1 VAGAIRY
8 NNPPSLEQEMNATN
22 SMPAAPPDPETVAR
36 KLDQFFELCE
46 LGKELALEGI
56 RYRHPNASS
65 AELHRLLAERL
76 AIFRAGKWRRH
87 E

>member
-1 VAGAIRY
+1 
-8 NNPPSLEQEMNATN
+8 M
-22 SMPAAPPDPETVAR
+22 AAPPDPETVAR

-56 RYRHPNASS
+56 RYRHPDASP
-65 AELHRLLAERL
+65 AELHRLLSQRL
-76 AIFRAGKWRRH
+76 AIFREGKWRQH